1 LQQNLIQPGHG
12 LSRKRI
18 NGGINGGLINEISL
32 ESLEYRRDLLFPFSL
47 LLNNTRPVGRQ
58 DTLLRFISIL
68 LLADLSVTLLALLQ
82 FYWLALAAFLAILL
96 ILPLSLLC
104 PFPAGLN
111 ALLSKEMR
119 RASLTR
125 IYGLWNA
132 TSLTNVIVAFICGV
146 IHSGFFTDELPNI
159 WNAIRDDDKWW
170 VLPTFLLLLKSI
182 QARFLDWH
190 VANLEVPDFS
200 LLCPDPDTFWAY
212 ESGA

>member
-1 LQQNLIQPGHG
+1 LIQPGHG

-159 WNAIRDDDKWW
+159 WNAIR
-170 VLPTFLLLLKSI
+170 
-182 QARFLDWH
+182 
-190 VANLEVPDFS
+190 
-200 LLCPDPDTFWAY
+200 Y
-212 ESGA
+212 

>member
-1 LQQNLIQPGHG
+1 MIQPGHG
-12 LSRKRI
+12 LARKRI

-32 ESLEYRRDLLFPFSL
+32 ESLEYRRDMLFPFSL

-58 DTLLRFISIL
+58 VTFSSLRNNFFFFGLFFYVFVNISKIFFWFMQDTLLRLISIL

-111 ALLSKEMR
+111 ALFSKELR

-132 TSLTNVIVAFICGV
+132 TSLTNVVSQFRQC
-146 IHSGFFTDELPNI
+146 
-159 WNAIRDDDKWW
+159 
-170 VLPTFLLLLKSI
+170 
-182 QARFLDWH
+182 
-190 VANLEVPDFS
+190 
-200 LLCPDPDTFWAY
+200 
-212 ESGA
+212 

>member
-132 TSLTNVIVAFICGV
+132 TSLTNVVSQYKRNSKQVTLFFHYCILIASILQIVAFICGV

-159 WNAIRDDDKWW
+159 WNAIR
-170 VLPTFLLLLKSI
+170 
-182 QARFLDWH
+182 
-190 VANLEVPDFS
+190 
-200 LLCPDPDTFWAY
+200 Y
-212 ESGA
+212 

>member
-1 LQQNLIQPGHG
+1 M
-12 LSRKRI
+12 
-18 NGGINGGLINEISL
+18 
-32 ESLEYRRDLLFPFSL
+32 
-47 LLNNTRPVGRQ
+47 Q

-132 TSLTNVIVAFICGV
+132 TSLTNVVSQYKRNSKQVTLFFHYCILIASILQIVAFICGA

-159 WNAIRDDDKWW
+159 WNAIR
-170 VLPTFLLLLKSI
+170 
-182 QARFLDWH
+182 
-190 VANLEVPDFS
+190 
-200 LLCPDPDTFWAY
+200 Y
-212 ESGA
+212 